1 MDHWY
6 RGNSNLGE
14 INNHFTAL
22 KLNIKKEMVKL
33 ELSQI
38 LNCEKLMM
46 PDSSDVFMYLF

>member
-22 KLNIKKEMVKL
+22 KMNIKDILKL

-38 LNCEKLMM
+38 LNFEKLMM
-46 PDSSDVFMYLF
+46 PDSSDVFMY